1 MNREEVVEAVARS
14 AFDFFTSKNSISRA
28 EWEKASLQMQ
38 ALTREAYGTILIDAG
53 VLDSL
58 AEASVLR
65 TRVAA
70 FLILLREKGGHA
82 AADVLEKMINE
93 PIGD

>member
-1 MNREEVVEAVARS
+1 MSREEVVAAVAKS
-14 AFDFFTSKNSISRA
+14 AFEYFTDRHSISRA
-28 EWEKASLQMQ
+28 EWDKATPQMQ
-38 ALTREAYGTILIDAG
+38 ALTREAYGTILINAG
-53 VLDSL
+53 VLNSL
-58 AEASVLR
+58 AEADVLR
-65 TRVAA
+65 TRIAS